1 MPNTEYY
8 LDSEGLA
15 RLVNYIN
22 SALDNK
28 ADIND
33 IADLPENVVVR
44 EDLEPYAKK
53 TDIPPEADLTPYATN
68 EALDELRNSVQG
80 VYHFRGSVDNLTELQ
95 AIQDPAEGD
104 VYNIRDTGMNAAWT
118 GEVWDDFGS
127 IADLSDYMTFDD
139 VQPIAISE
147 VDRILYSGKRAV
159 VADRAGI
166 DAMLANDQA
175 AVEVVLSDNLALDSY
190 LVVPAGKKV
199 TIDLGGKEL
208 NCADNSKRLIVNGE
222 VELKN
227 GDIVADTGRAIQVQN
242 GGSLVINGADITA
255 PADCAIDVTGEGS
268 SVTINNGTV
277 TAQEVPV
284 LLTSGGEAI
293 VNGGTLVGK
302 DNFAIGGN
310 GSAGKGNTNI
320 VINGGTLVGHIQSVG
335 YIACA
340 VYLPNDG
347 SFTMNGGEIISDG
360 CGICMRGGEVN
371 LNGGSIV
378 ANGAAGVLGKVGDS
392 RVVVGPYA
400 VVYDA
405 NSKYPGMNSLALN
418 IGSDV
423 EMSGTDGDVR
433 VMLASGVE
441 ANITNNNPDVELIN
455 D

>member
-8 LDSEGLA
+8 LDSEGLT

-22 SALDNK
+22 NALDNK

-33 IADLPENVVVR
+33 IADLPENIVVR

-95 AIQDPAEGD
+95 AIENPAQGD
-104 VYNIRDTGMNAAWT
+104 VYNIADTGMNAAWT
-118 GEVWDDFGS
+118 GEAWDDFGS
-127 IADLSDYMTFDD
+127 IVDLSDYVTFDD

-159 VADRAGI
+159 VADRAGL
-166 DAMLANDQA
+166 DAMLTNDQA
-175 AVEVVLSDNLALDSY
+175 VVEATLSDNLALDSY
-190 LVVPAGKKV
+190 LVVPAGKKMV
-199 TIDLGGKEL
+199 LDLGGNEL
-208 NCADNSKRLIVNGE
+208 NCADSSKRLVVEGE

-227 GDIVADTGRAIQVQN
+227 GDIVAGTGRAIQVQN
-242 GGSLVINGADITA
+242 GGSLTINGADITA
-255 PADCAIDVTGEGS
+255 PADCAIDVTGAGS
-268 SVTINNGTV
+268 SITINDGTI

-284 LLTSGGEAI
+284 LLTSGGEAVI
-293 VNGGTLVGK
+293 NGGTLVGN

-320 VINGGTLVGHIQSVG
+320 VMNGGTLVGHIKSAG

-340 VYLPNDG
+340 VYLPNEG

-371 LNGGSIV
+371 LNGGNIE
-378 ANGAAGVLGKVGDS
+378 ANGATGVLGKVGDS

-418 IGSDV
+418 IGENV
-423 EMSGTDGDVR
+423 ELAGTDGQVR
-433 VMLASGVE
+433 VMLATGIE
-441 ANITNNNPDVELIN
+441 ANITNNNPNVEIVN